1 MECCCLSWVL
11 CDASVSWPERGR
23 AGVTSWTAQSWSRDR
38 GYLWGVAPK
47 TVCKQGSV
55 SVCSSTFFPLLFSI
69 ILIMSINI
77 SYYSDS
83 ICWIVNEIYCPIAV
97 VLEEDLPKLERFCF
111 HYFHCSSLCGL
122 LFVWWKYKTTSC
134 GLIFIVAIIFCAFD
148 PRSVSK
154 LFFFNTVVVIFYFW
168 ALHTSGLK

>member
-1 MECCCLSWVL
+1 
-11 CDASVSWPERGR
+11 
-23 AGVTSWTAQSWSRDR
+23 
-38 GYLWGVAPK
+38 
-47 TVCKQGSV
+47 
-55 SVCSSTFFPLLFSI
+55 
-69 ILIMSINI
+69 MSINI

-97 VLEEDLPKLERFCF
+97 VLEEDLPKLERFFFTIFTVPHSVVCF
-111 HYFHCSSLCGL
+111 SYDEM
-122 LFVWWKYKTTSC
+122 YKTTSC

-168 ALHTSGLK
+168 ALHNQRIKIANDVTIFYLTQPGAFLPF

>member
-97 VLEEDLPKLERFCF
+97 VLEEDLPKLERFF
-111 HYFHCSSLCGL
+111 FPLFSLFLTLWFAFRMMKGIRPLPVASFSLLPSYFVLLILDQSVNFFSLTL
-122 LFVWWKYKTTSC
+122 
-134 GLIFIVAIIFCAFD
+134 
-148 PRSVSK
+148 
-154 LFFFNTVVVIFYFW
+154 
-168 ALHTSGLK
+168 